1 MQEVALVLSANPALT
16 LATGVVAGA
25 LLVLVIQRFRARTRP
40 SSNSLEGLFTKD
52 SLGEEMDKVVERRS
66 FAGRSGAVLRAR
78 VDHLPQVGQL
88 WGQETRA
95 AAIAQVAQV
104 MRAGVRNGDVVK
116 TVSDP
121 VSNTETLEIHTA
133 DVSETEAGA
142 IARRLLDTLA
152 QMPMPGMGPNMRVSA
167 SFGVAARQPGES
179 EEEARNRAEVA
190 LAAAQA
196 AGEDRVITAGEW
208 EEIMLL
214 PAPEPSPAKDTKAA

>member
-1 MQEVALVLSANPALT
+1 MQEVALALSANPALT

-25 LLVLVIQRFRARTRP
+25 LLVLVSQWLRARTRP
-40 SSNSLEGLFTKD
+40 STNALQGLFTKE
-52 SLGEEMDKVVERRS
+52 SLGEEMDKAADRRS

-88 WGQETRA
+88 WGLETRS

-104 MRAGVRNGDVVK
+104 MRAGVRSEDAVK
-116 TVSDP
+116 TVSDDP
-121 VSNTETLEIHTA
+121 DTLEIHTG
-133 DVSETEAGA
+133 DVSEVEAGA

-152 QMPMPGMGPNMRVSA
+152 QMPMPGMAPGMRVSA

-179 EEEARNRAEVA
+179 EEEARQRAEVA

-196 AGEDRVITAGEW
+196 AGEDSVMTAGEW
-208 EEIMLL
+208 EEIKLL
-214 PAPEPSPAKDTKAA
+214 PAPEPSPAKDSKAA